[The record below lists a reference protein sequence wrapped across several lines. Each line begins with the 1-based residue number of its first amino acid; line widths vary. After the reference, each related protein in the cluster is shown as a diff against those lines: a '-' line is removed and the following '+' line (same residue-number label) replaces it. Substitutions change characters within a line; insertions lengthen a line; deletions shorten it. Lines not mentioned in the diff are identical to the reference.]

1 MIEVTRINDSKLWIN
16 ALLIKTIEET
26 PDTII
31 TLTTGEKWMVRE
43 SAALLAER
51 IQAFYQHLNMNIP
64 QSDVMIKPDPSE
76 VPQASTSPS

>member
-31 TLTTGEKWMVRE
+31 TLTNGEKWMVRE
-43 SAALLAER
+43 TAALLAER
-51 IQAFYQHLNMNIP
+51 IQAFYQHLNLRIP
-64 QSDVMIKPDPSE
+64 QSDAMITPDKTDMAQLDS
-76 VPQASTSPS
+76 SPA